1 MSNEYD
7 PFKDRLDEKLYDE
20 ELEPIRQKFIQYLY
34 ENKVDPVKMHITK
47 LVVEGVIKL
56 MGKDYPDYKVF
67 TFPIP
72 EKDWI
77 RRGMED
83 LKAHLPSERHQT
95 GRLARFAHCKL
106 TTPEREPEEG
116 PQASGEYLFYDTKE
130 LHTCTE
136 EEETSTTL
144 H

>member
-1 MSNEYD
+1 MYD
-7 PFKDRLDEKLYDE
+7 APRYVARAHGRRPSFRIKDESRGASIRVSIAVFFGKKLCVEKLH
-20 ELEPIRQKFIQYLY
+20 
-34 ENKVDPVKMHITK
+34 NSA
-47 LVVEGVIKL
+47 
-56 MGKDYPDYKVF
+56 
-67 TFPIP
+67 
-72 EKDWI
+72 
-77 RRGMED
+77 ED

-116 PQASGEYLFYDTKE
+116 PQASGEYLFYETKE

-136 EEETSTTL
+136 EEETSTSL